1 MDFQYSPEQLQLIN
15 EVARFAK
22 KESAALARDY
32 EDKSIFPRG
41 LHKKIGQKGWT
52 GPIVPKAYGGMGK
65 GALEYCIIMEELSKE
80 LITGPQTSVQ
90 LEKMLLS
97 FGTERQKRLYLP
109 KLASGEYVA
118 ALAISEPQAGSSFK
132 NLQTTAK
139 KDNTFYII
147 NGKKSH
153 INLAG
158 DADVLMVFTR
168 TDIGLTC
175 LLIDRDTPGVRFE
188 KRDPLGMRTLPV
200 YDIFLEGCRV
210 PGDHLL
216 GEEGKGLSVFLTTF
230 NLSRIGNASTLIGF
244 ARGCLEHA
252 VSYARDRRVGDS
264 RVVDFQGI
272 QWLLAEMVAELEAA
286 RLIRDRAALAED
298 AGIEHTL
305 DTSIS
310 KLLAAEVAEK
320 IVSRAFSLTG
330 SYACYRESPFDRYW
344 REIKTLQVAGGSSEI
359 MKNTIA
365 REILLSYK
373 F

>member
-1 MDFQYSPEQLQLIN
+1 MDFQYSAEQLQLIRD
-15 EVARFAK
+15 VSSFAK
-22 KESAALARDY
+22 RESAALVRDY
-32 EDKSIFPRG
+32 EDKSIFPRD
-41 LHKKIGQKGWT
+41 LHKKIGQRGWA
-52 GPIVPKAYGGMGK
+52 GPTVPKAYGGMGR
-65 GALEYCIIMEELSKE
+65 GAIEYCIIMEELSKE

-90 LEKMLLS
+90 LEKMLLG

-109 KLASGEYVA
+109 KLASGDYVA

-132 NLQTTAK
+132 NLQTIAK
-139 KDNTFYII
+139 KDNGFYIV

-158 DADVLMVFTR
+158 DADILMVLTR

-175 LLIDRDTPGVRFE
+175 LLVDKDTPGVCFE

-200 YDIFLEGCRV
+200 YDVFLEECRI
-210 PGDHLL
+210 PSDHLL
-216 GEEGKGLSVFLTTF
+216 GEDGEGLAVFLATF

-252 VSYARDRRVGDS
+252 VNYARNRRVGDS
-264 RVVDFQGI
+264 RVLDFQGI

-298 AGIEHTL
+298 AGIEHSL

-310 KLLAAEVAEK
+310 KLLAAEAAEK
-320 IVSRAFSLTG
+320 IVSRGFSLTG
-330 SYACYRESPFDRYW
+330 SYACYRDSPFERYW

-365 REILLSYK
+365 REVLRSYR